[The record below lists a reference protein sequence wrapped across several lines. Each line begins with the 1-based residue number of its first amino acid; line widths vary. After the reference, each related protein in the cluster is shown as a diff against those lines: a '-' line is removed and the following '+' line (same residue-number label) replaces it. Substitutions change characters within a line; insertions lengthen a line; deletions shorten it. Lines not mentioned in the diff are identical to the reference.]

1 MFKYILKRLAM
12 GVLTLF
18 VLATIVFFMMKAMPG
33 SPFSQDNKNIAPAVM
48 EALEAKYGLDK
59 PVLEQYVIY
68 MTNAI
73 QGDFGESISKSGQ
86 YVADI
91 VIKRAPV
98 TAKLGCVAFV
108 IAMVVGLTL
117 GIISALTK
125 NKFVNA
131 IITVIA
137 TIGVSLPSFIFA
149 LLLMILF
156 GVVLRMLPTV
166 GLTSPLHY
174 IMPAASLAL
183 YPISVIT
190 RLTRASLRDVM
201 NKDYITLARSKGT
214 KELIVVIKHG
224 LKNAMLPVI
233 TYCGPMFAGLVTG
246 SVVVERVFS
255 IPGVGAEFV
264 SSVTN
269 RDYTLIM
276 GLSIFLGAVVI
287 VMTLVSDIVAAIVDP
302 RIKLGK

>member
-33 SPFSQDNKNIAPAVM
+33 SPFSQDSKNIAPAVM